1 MSAIKEA
8 YIMFNG
14 QKVVA
19 TYDDESKTWTATTN
33 APANSS
39 WSQPDHIYPVEI
51 HAVDEAN
58 NQVTMTKD
66 DPTYGDQLKIR
77 VLEKTKPTATIVSP
91 TQSSVLGS
99 KEVDIVLEMSD
110 AGGSGLNETT
120 VVFTVNSQ
128 DHKADLEF
136 ADHEGKRRATYHAT
150 GLTDGENTIT
160 FQVTDNDG
168 NVSQL
173 ATTTFIVSTAAPS
186 LNVTTPTEG
195 LITNSNKLTVSGS
208 TTPGSGAV
216 TIATVK
222 VNNQTVEL
230 SGEGSTKN
238 FSHEITLVEGQNTIT
253 IVSTDSIGKT
263 TTVTRHVTLDT
274 KAPVITDVHAEAV
287 TVDAGGRVK
296 ITFKVTDPEA

>member
-8 YIMFNG
+8 YIMFND

-19 TYDDESKTWTATTN
+19 TYDEGSKTWTATTN

-51 HAVDEAN
+51 HAVDAAN
-58 NQVTMTKD
+58 NHATMTKD
-66 DPTYGDQLKIR
+66 DSTYGNQLKIR

-99 KEVDIVLEMSD
+99 KVVDIVLEMSD

-128 DHKADLEF
+128 DHKSDLSF
-136 ADHEGKRRATYHAT
+136 TDHEGKRRATYHAT

-168 NVSQL
+168 NVSNL

-216 TIATVK
+216 TIATVT
-222 VNNQTVEL
+222 VNNEPVEL
-230 SGEGSTKN
+230 TGEGNTKS
-238 FSHEITLVEGQNTIT
+238 FSHEITLVEGANTIT
-253 IVSTDSIGKT
+253 VVSTDSIGKA

>member
-1 MSAIKEA
+1 MSAIREA

-19 TYDDESKTWTATTN
+19 QYDSESQTWSATTN

-39 WSQPDHIYPVEI
+39 WSQPNHIYPVEI
-51 HAVDEAN
+51 HAVDAAN
-58 NQVTMTKD
+58 NEATMTSE
-66 DPTYGDQLKIR
+66 DPTYGNQLKIR

-99 KEVDIVLEMSD
+99 KEVDIVLEMVD

-128 DHKADLEF
+128 DHKSDLSF
-136 ADHEGKRRATYHAT
+136 TDHEGKRRATYHAT

-160 FQVTDNDG
+160 FQVADNDG

-173 ATTTFIVSTAAPS
+173 ASTTFIVSTAAPS

-195 LITNSNKLTVSGS
+195 LITNSVRLTVSGS
-208 TTPGSGAV
+208 TAPGSEAV
-216 TIATVK
+216 TIASVK
-222 VNNQTVEL
+222 VNNQSVNLT
-230 SGEGSTKN
+230 GEGTTKT
-238 FSHEITLVEGQNTIT
+238 FSHEITLVEGENTIT
-253 IVSTDSIGKT
+253 IVASDSIGKV

-274 KAPVITDVHAEAV
+274 KAPIITDVRAEAV
-287 TVDAGGRVK
+287 TVDAGGQVK
-296 ITFKVTDPEA
+296 ITFKITDPEA

>member
-19 TYDDESKTWTATTN
+19 TYDEGTKTWTATTN

-51 HAVDEAN
+51 HAVDAAN

-91 TQSSVLGS
+91 TQGSVLGAS
-99 KEVDIVLEMSD
+99 EQDIVLEMSD
-110 AGGSGLNETT
+110 NGGSGLNETT

-128 DHKADLEF
+128 DHKSDLSF
-136 ADHEGKRRATYHAT
+136 TDHEDKRRATYHAT
-150 GLTDGENTIT
+150 GLNDGENTIT

-168 NVSQL
+168 NVSDL

-186 LNVTTPTEG
+186 LNVDTPTEG
-195 LITNSNKLTVSGS
+195 LITNSARLTVSGS
-208 TTPGSGAV
+208 TTPGSDAV
-216 TIATVK
+216 TIADVK
-222 VNNQTVEL
+222 VNNETVEL
-230 SGEGSTKN
+230 TGEGNTKS

-253 IVSTDSIGKT
+253 IVSTDSIGKA

-274 KAPVITDVHAEAV
+274 KAPIITDVHAEAV
-287 TVDAGGRVK
+287 TVNAGGQVK
-296 ITFKVTDPEA
+296 ITFKVTDAGE

>member
-1 MSAIKEA
+1 MSAIREA

-19 TYDDESKTWTATTN
+19 QYDSESQTWSATTN

-39 WSQPDHIYPVEI
+39 WSQPNHIYPVEI
-51 HAVDEAN
+51 HAVDAAN
-58 NQVTMTKD
+58 NEATMTSE
-66 DPTYGDQLKIR
+66 DPTYGNQLKIR

-99 KEVDIVLEMSD
+99 KEVDIVLEMVD

-128 DHKADLEF
+128 DHKSDLSF
-136 ADHEGKRRATYHAT
+136 TDHEGKRRATYHAT

-160 FQVTDNDG
+160 FQVADNDG

-173 ATTTFIVSTAAPS
+173 ASTTFIVSTAAPS

-195 LITNSNKLTVSGS
+195 LITNSVRLTVSGS
-208 TTPGSGAV
+208 TAPGSEAV
-216 TIATVK
+216 TIASVK
-222 VNNQTVEL
+222 VNNQSVNLT
-230 SGEGSTKN
+230 GEGTTKT
-238 FSHEITLVEGQNTIT
+238 FSHEITLVEGENTIT
-253 IVSTDSIGKT
+253 IVASDSIGKV

-274 KAPVITDVHAEAV
+274 KAPIITDVHAEAV
-287 TVDAGGRVK
+287 TVDAGGQVK
-296 ITFKVTDPEA
+296 ITFKVTDTQE